1 MKLIVGLGNPGK
13 EYDNTRH
20 NIGFMVLDNYLENAS
35 WKDNENKKINSD
47 ILNNIINNYQ
57 NTVTWQQKFNALYT
71 TININGEKV
80 YFIKP
85 QTYMNLSGN
94 SVNEFANFFKIE
106 PKDILVIHDD
116 LDLPLGKY
124 RIKAN
129 SSAGGHNGVKSIIE
143 RLGTNSFARLKIGI
157 SHNKDYDTKDYV
169 LGHFNKEEQ
178 VELNKLLPTFN
189 KIINSF
195 ISDDIKKVMN
205 DYNGIK

>member
-20 NIGFMVLDNYLENAS
+20 NIGFMVLDYYLGNVS
-35 WKDNENKKINSD
+35 
-47 ILNNIINNYQ
+47 
-57 NTVTWQQKFNALYT
+57 WQQKFNALYT
-71 TININGEKV
+71 TSIVNGEKV

-94 SVNEFANFFKIE
+94 SVAEFVNFFKIDY
-106 PKDILVIHDD
+106 KDILVIHDD

-124 RIKAN
+124 RVKAN
-129 SSAGGHNGVKSIIE
+129 SSAGGHNGIKSIIE
-143 RLGTNSFARLKIGI
+143 RLGTNEFARLKIGI
-157 SHNKDYDTKDYV
+157 SHNKEYDTKDYV

-178 VELNKLLPTFN
+178 DELNKLLPTFN

-195 ISDDIKKVMN
+195 INDDIKKVMN